1 MTGLLTIE
9 GEENAQNPIIS
20 TLRLDDCTSHY
31 SSQPILLDRV
41 WPILKILV
49 VSWYWLNQNSK
60 TFLKYHFLHG
70 PKEHL

>member
-20 TLRLDDCTSHY
+20 TLRLDDCTSHCN
-31 SSQPILLDRV
+31 SQPISLGRV

-49 VSWYWLNQNSK
+49 VTCYWLNKDSNIS
-60 TFLKYHFLHG
+60 
-70 PKEHL
+70 EV

>member
-31 SSQPILLDRV
+31 SSQPISLGRV

-49 VSWYWLNQNSK
+49 VCKLILIEPK
-60 TFLKYHFLHG
+60 LKDFF
-70 PKEHL
+70 